1 MLAALLLTLFLA
13 GVAGAAYWLYRKDN
27 AKLKADA
34 KAAEAAAKSVPSDI
48 AKELEDWNAK
58 VEGEFG
64 NVLDRLKK
72 L

>member
-1 MLAALLLTLFLA
+1 MLSALLFTLFLA

-34 KAAEAAAKSVPSDI
+34 KAAETGAKSVPGDI

-58 VEGEFG
+58 VEGEF
-64 NVLDRLKK
+64 NKTLDKLKK